1 MLEVAV
7 AEVSTHQLAPA
18 AMEAVVADRHHSQL
32 MAQVDR
38 AVELLELLVAAALPE
53 LTLEVE
59 VVALD
64 LIILA
69 ALAVQE

>member
-1 MLEVAV
+1 M
-7 AEVSTHQLAPA
+7 
-18 AMEAVVADRHHSQL
+18 VVVVVDRHHSQL

-53 LTLEVE
+53 LTLEVV

-69 ALAVQE
+69 VLAVQE